1 MAPEQKLQTNKGRAE
16 KLILYAAAA
25 DLLNSALAS
34 IPSEAW
40 DWKPGSA
47 RWSIREII
55 LHITDSEANS
65 YIRCRRFIAE
75 PGKTVMA
82 YDEDTWA
89 ETLKYRDQDPK
100 TAIELF
106 RLLRHATAQLISR
119 LPDAVWSHTVQHP
132 ENGTMTLD
140 DWLDVYSRH
149 VPEHINHIQATYEAW
164 CAAAEGR
171 PPDPGRSLFG
181 DATSS
186 GRP

>member
-1 MAPEQKLQTNKGRAE
+1 VALTQKPETNPSGRDE
-16 KLILYAAAA
+16 KLALYAAGAG
-25 DLLNSALAS
+25 LLDSALAA

-40 DWKPGSA
+40 DWKPGPA

-55 LHITDSEANS
+55 LHIADSEANS

-89 ETLKYRDQDPK
+89 EALKYRDQDPK
-100 TAIELF
+100 IAIELF
-106 RLLRHATAQLISR
+106 KLLRRATAALISS
-119 LPDAVWSHTVQHP
+119 LPAAVWSHTVQHP
-132 ENGTMTLD
+132 ENGLMTLD

-149 VPEHINHIQATYEAW
+149 VPEHINHIHATFEAW
-164 CAAAEGR
+164 RAAAEGR

-181 DATSS
+181 FTGA
-186 GRP
+186 